1 MMNLVVMCIFVVCFC
16 FLFSIL
22 ILRGNGKF
30 GCMFCCVTFV
40 KWMFFLQFFC
50 CEEMENLVVVF
61 INLSFFF
68 LQFKFCLEMAILFVI
83 CMFCCVCFVKWLFF
97 LQFGCREEMATLVVL
112 LFNLPVLLCHQ
123 PGVVETPKAR
133 RGWWIGWRKFDMGNS
148 VVYLFAGGWPDVLF
162 IICCKIWVIQVLNEA
177 N

>member
-1 MMNLVVMCIFVVCFC
+1 MANLAACFVV
-16 FLFSIL
+16 
-22 ILRGNGKF
+22 LRLSSE
-30 GCMFCCVTFV
+30 C
-40 KWMFFLQFFC
+40 FFC
-50 CEEMENLVVVF
+50 NFFVARKWKIWYSCSS
-61 INLSFFF
+61 ICPFFF

-123 PGVVETPKAR
+123 PGLVETPKAR

-148 VVYLFAGGWPDVLF
+148 VVYVFAGGWPVVLF